1 MPFLI
6 GRCANAHVYCET
18 ISLSCCHVAHNVTNV
33 LRRWHWEVLEH
44 PPYSPDISPCDFHL
58 FRDTLS
64 PDVTSVLRAGGRS
77 VAVIN
82 KQYLANGIL
91 RLPHLWQKVQNFP
104 GDYIE
109 GKLKI
114 AVIMIYQFFRAA

>member
-1 MPFLI
+1 MHFLI

-44 PPYSPDISPCDFHL
+44 PPYSPDLSPCDFHL
-58 FRDTLS
+58 FRVTLS

-77 VAVIN
+77 DCCHQQTIP
-82 KQYLANGIL
+82 GL
-91 RLPHLWQKVQNFP
+91 RYPTASPLMAK
-104 GDYIE
+104 GA
-109 GKLKI
+109 KLSW
-114 AVIMIYQFFRAA
+114 